1 MEMTIVVEVAFWG
14 MEYLISLD
22 SPRFTCHSSIKKNHK
37 KKLFLISN
45 ILSSVFSCFLVT

>member
-22 SPRFTCHSSIKKNHK
+22 SPRFTCHSSIKNHK